1 MDPFALPEQLNLAE
15 VFLYRR
21 ARAKP
26 DAPAIYFED
35 QVITYGALADAT
47 DRATAV
53 YKAHGLELEQRVLL
67 MVPDVPQ
74 FASAW
79 LGAVKAGGV
88 VSAVNPDLKP
98 EEARYYL
105 NYTRAKILVADVSAL
120 PVVEAVRGEC
130 PHLKHVLV
138 VGGSWDEHI
147 AHAPPDTSF
156 APTHR

>member
-1 MDPFALPEQLNLAE
+1 MDPTALPEQLNLAE
-15 VFLYRR
+15 VFLYQQ
-21 ARAKP
+21 ARKRP

-35 QVITYGALADAT
+35 QVITYGQLADAT

-53 YKAHGLELEQRVLL
+53 YRALGLQLEQRVLL
-67 MVPDVPQ
+67 MLPDVPQ

-105 NYTRAKILVADVSAL
+105 NYTRAKILVADASAM
-120 PVVEAVRGEC
+120 PVVEEVRAGC
-130 PHLKHVLV
+130 PHLQHVLW
-138 VGGSWDEHI
+138 VGGTWDEAI
-147 AHAPPDTSF
+147 A
-156 APTHR
+156 